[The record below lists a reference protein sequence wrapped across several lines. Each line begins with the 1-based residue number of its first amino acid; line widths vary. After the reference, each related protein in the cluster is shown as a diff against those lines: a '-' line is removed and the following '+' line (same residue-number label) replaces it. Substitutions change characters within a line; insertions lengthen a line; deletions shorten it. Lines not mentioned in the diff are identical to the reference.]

1 MSNHQKIKILLVD
14 DLKDNLLALEGLLRN
29 DFLEVFQATGGTE
42 ALELMMVNDFAVAL
56 IDVQMP
62 VMDGFELAELMR
74 STKRTRSIPI
84 IFVTAATE
92 QSFGFKGYESGAVD
106 FLLKPLNSH
115 AVKSKVGIFVDLYRQ
130 KFELKTQLEEIEKI
144 KKQLEDSL
152 RLRDEFMS
160 VASHELK
167 TPLTS
172 LTLQSQLRKR
182 NLLKGDST
190 LFSLER
196 LGKMFDSDE
205 KQIKRITH
213 LIDDMLDVTR
223 INSGKLTMNFE
234 KFDLCEMVRELVERN
249 NDLFLASGCILTCN
263 YCEPAVGNWDRFR
276 IEQVVTNLLTNAMR
290 YGSGSPI
297 SVTVKRTKMGC
308 QVSVKDFGRGIAP
321 ESHGRIFERFER
333 AESSGHIAGLGLGLY
348 IVKQI
353 VEAHHGKISL
363 ESELGK
369 GASFTVELPI

>member
-1 MSNHQKIKILLVD
+1 
-14 DLKDNLLALEGLLRN
+14 
-29 DFLEVFQATGGTE
+29 
-42 ALELMMVNDFAVAL
+42 
-56 IDVQMP
+56 
-62 VMDGFELAELMR
+62 
-74 STKRTRSIPI
+74 
-84 IFVTAATE
+84 
-92 QSFGFKGYESGAVD
+92 
-106 FLLKPLNSH
+106 
-115 AVKSKVGIFVDLYRQ
+115 
-130 KFELKTQLEEIEKI
+130 
-144 KKQLEDSL
+144 
-152 RLRDEFMS
+152 
-160 VASHELK
+160 
-167 TPLTS
+167 
-172 LTLQSQLRKR
+172 
-182 NLLKGDST
+182 
-190 LFSLER
+190 
-196 LGKMFDSDE
+196 
-205 KQIKRITH
+205 
-213 LIDDMLDVTR
+213 
-223 INSGKLTMNFE
+223 
-234 KFDLCEMVRELVERN
+234 VRELVERN